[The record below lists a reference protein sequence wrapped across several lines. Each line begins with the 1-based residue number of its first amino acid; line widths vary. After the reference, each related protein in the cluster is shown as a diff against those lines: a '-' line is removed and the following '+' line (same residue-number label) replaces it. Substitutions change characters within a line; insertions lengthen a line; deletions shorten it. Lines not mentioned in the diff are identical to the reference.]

1 MNIKRLLKSLGIGA
15 AALVVVTFLYGQV
28 TGPISEAN
36 TTAEFDK
43 LLKENKQVVVEFFS
57 PTCPVCNAFKNK
69 GIFVQTAQALPHVK
83 FAMTS
88 SVQGE
93 SLHHEYN
100 IKSFPTFIF
109 FVDGKE
115 IKRFEGYVDNPMFT
129 HKVTDI
135 FSKTSQ
141 EKG

>member
-1 MNIKRLLKSLGIGA
+1 MPRVQCIQK
-15 AALVVVTFLYGQV
+15 
-28 TGPISEAN
+28 
-36 TTAEFDK
+36 
-43 LLKENKQVVVEFFS
+43 
-57 PTCPVCNAFKNK
+57 K
-69 GIFVQTAQALPHVK
+69 GIFVQTAKALPHIK

-135 FSKTSQ
+135 FSSVPQ